1 MVVVVVVYMDDEED
15 YNKHIVA
22 ADHTADSRRVTR
34 FRQEIRIHPAASA
47 SFDWVGMVQ
56 MRIAASTKRLA
67 SVSLTCSTKGLW
79 SRVDIWD

>member
-1 MVVVVVVYMDDEED
+1 MDDEEE

-22 ADHTADSRRVTR
+22 ADHTADYTRRVIR

-47 SFDWVGMVQ
+47 SLDWVGMVQ
-56 MRIAASTKRLA
+56 MKIAASTKRLA